1 MKHIYTIGLALLG
14 CIGIQNTSSA
24 QAITHTIAEIQ
35 GELFS
40 SPLIEQVVTTT
51 GIVTANNV
59 TSATSGTIGFFI
71 QDGEGPWSGVYVY
84 DNTQAPEIGDE
95 IIIEAE
101 VAEFYD
107 VTELVN
113 LTYYNVVSSDNT
125 LPAPMVMTTGELS
138 SSEAHE
144 GCLVQIINATCVVP
158 DADYNEA
165 IFDDGSGE
173 IKTND
178 YMYFPEAGWV
188 ADQVYSITGCIHYTF
203 EEYKIEIRNAADV
216 VEGAVNGVSA
226 SNMSA
231 ELRIFPNPAQDA
243 IRLNSNAPGQLRIID
258 AAGRTVLNE
267 NIQGSYPTID
277 VSGLANGTYAVEFMN
292 DNNRLVSRFLK
303 H

>member
-1 MKHIYTIGLALLG
+1 MKHIYTIGFALLG
-14 CIGIQNTSSA
+14 CFGMQSTSSA
-24 QAITHTIAEIQ
+24 QAITHTIAQIQ

-71 QDGEGPWSGVYVY
+71 QDGEGPWNGVYVY

-113 LTYYNVVSSDNT
+113 LTYYNVVSSGNA
-125 LPAPMVMTTGELS
+125 LPAAMALTTGDLAN
-138 SSEAHE
+138 SEAHE

-158 DADYNEA
+158 DADYGEA

-178 YMYFPEAGWV
+178 YMYFPADGWTEG
-188 ADQVYSITGCIHYTF
+188 AVYSLTGCLHYTF
-203 EEYKIEIRNAADV
+203 EEYKIEVRNAGDIIQ
-216 VEGAVNGVSA
+216 GAVNGMA
-226 SNMSA
+226 SSHMQV
-231 ELRIFPNPAQDA
+231 ELGVFPNPAQNH
-243 IRLNSNAPGQLRIID
+243 IRLNSDAPGQLRIID
-258 AAGRTVLNE
+258 AAGRTVLIE
-267 NIQGSYPTID
+267 TIQTSYPTID
-277 VSGLANGTYAVEFMN
+277 VTNLDHGAYTLEFMS
-292 DNNRLVSRFLK
+292 DRNRMVTRLLK
-303 H
+303 Q

>member
-1 MKHIYTIGLALLG
+1 MKHIYTIGIALLG
-14 CIGIQNTSSA
+14 CVGIQNNASA

-59 TSATSGTIGFFI
+59 ISATSGTIGYFI
-71 QDGEGPWSGVYVY
+71 QDGEGPWNGVYVY

-113 LTYYNVVSSDNT
+113 LTYYNVVSSGNE
-125 LPAPMVMTTGELS
+125 LPAAMVVTTGELS

-144 GCLVQIINATCVVP
+144 GCLVQIINATCVVA
-158 DADYNEA
+158 DADYGEA
-165 IFDDGSGE
+165 IFNDGSGE
-173 IKTND
+173 IKSND
-178 YMYFPEAGWV
+178 YMYYPEDGWI

-203 EEYKIEIRNAADV
+203 EEYKIEPRNAGDV
-216 VEGAVNGVSA
+216 VEGAVNGINGANFSL
-226 SNMSA
+226 
-231 ELRIFPNPAQDA
+231 ELGVFPNPAQDQ
-243 IRLNSNAPGQLRIID
+243 IRLNTETNGNLHILDMS
-258 AAGRTVLNE
+258 GRTVMNH
-267 NIQGSYPTID
+267 NVQAAFPTID
-277 VSGLANGTYAVEFMN
+277 VSGLANGTYAVEFVT
-292 DNNRLVSRFLK
+292 DHNRMVTHLMI

>member
-1 MKHIYTIGLALLG
+1 MKHIYTIGIALLG
-14 CIGIQNTSSA
+14 CVGIQNNASA

-59 TSATSGTIGFFI
+59 ISATSGTIGYFI
-71 QDGEGPWSGVYVY
+71 QDGEGPWNGVYVY

-113 LTYYNVVSSDNT
+113 LTYYNVVSSGNE
-125 LPAPMVMTTGELS
+125 LPAAMVVTTGELS

-144 GCLVQIINATCVVP
+144 GCLVQIINATCAVA
-158 DADYNEA
+158 DADYGEA
-165 IFDDGSGE
+165 IFNDGSGE
-173 IKTND
+173 IKSND
-178 YMYFPEAGWV
+178 YMYYPEDGWI

-203 EEYKIEIRNAADV
+203 EEYKIEPRNAGDV
-216 VEGAVNGVSA
+216 VEGAVNGINGANYSL
-226 SNMSA
+226 
-231 ELRIFPNPAQDA
+231 ELGVFPNPAQDQ
-243 IRLNSNAPGQLRIID
+243 IRLNTETNGNLHILDMS
-258 AAGRTVLNE
+258 GRTVMNH
-267 NIQGSYPTID
+267 NVQAAFPAID
-277 VSGLANGTYAVEFMN
+277 VSGLANGTYAVEFVT
-292 DNNRLVSRFLK
+292 DHNRMVTHLMI